1 MAYLSLE
8 TFEKTD
14 KESRQQARNAFR
26 TEDPSTERL
35 YWAIPNMRDN
45 EKWRSRMSKKAQ
57 KLYEKNRKKPKEKD
71 EDEKEEEQQET
82 SEKIEE
88 IKQEVKDTVE
98 ECYEVELEEDENKH
112 ENHNVLE
119 PKKLGRETT
128 ALSSL
133 DHDAQSYEME
143 DGDNDDIEFELDYDE
158 DEEELEFE
166 LEEEIEDVLD
176 QSDKSLEQL
185 KKDIVNNDYDEE
197 EKKKEDD
204 DEESKEITDKYEQA
218 MDNFIRKVADDDITT
233 PEGLN
238 SIEDNLKCAVKL
250 LVGGMAKRQLR
261 MLIKPAD
268 IQNLLTTFQ
277 NLRKTQWDNQI
288 KYLPNNLDPQQQQA
302 LMSIYK
308 MEFLDAYEREAR
320 KFLSGYDYDLNKP
333 RITTRLKNKI
343 KAKADKLLDK
353 FTSKMDFKVKE
364 KFDDMKD
371 KLKAKFAKK
380 VEEFD
385 EVDNDNDVDQ
395 EDIPVEEMAVPQKVL
410 DLVAVTLRPK
420 TTKDGTAKENTYG
433 EHYNE
438 LKSIMDEYIE
448 DDDYP
453 TSSSSSVKLEL
464 KAKDPATTKCFY
476 TLYAVLVNYAEV
488 EYNKKENILERDK
501 GFKKLN
507 DYDHKFFEQ
516 TEIKGKE
523 EKFNENFV
531 GIYNQLIKCG
541 EDLYK
546 GNAQREKEVLDLLE
560 QFSGTRDKS
569 FSRQMFQDLISDN
582 KIMSNPN
589 HEKYF
594 ANLKT
599 LKDQA
604 LKKAHEI

>member
-57 KLYEKNRKKPKEKD
+57 KLYEKNRKKPKGKD
-71 EDEKEEEQQET
+71 EDEKKEEQEQL
-82 SEKIEE
+82 SGQIKD

-143 DGDNDDIEFELDYDE
+143 GGDNDDIEFELDYDE

-185 KKDIVNNDYDEE
+185 KKDIVNNEYEEE

-218 MDNFIRKVADDDITT
+218 MDNFIRKVAEDDITT

-277 NLRKTQWDNQI
+277 NLRKTHWDNQI

-371 KLKAKFAKK
+371 KLKAKFAKT

-385 EVDNDNDVDQ
+385 EVDNDKDVDQ
-395 EDIPVEEMAVPQKVL
+395 EDIPVEEMAVSQKVL

-448 DDDYP
+448 EDDYS
-453 TSSSSSVKLEL
+453 TSSSVKMEL
-464 KAKDPATTKCFY
+464 KPKDSTSRKFFY
-476 TLYAVLVNYAEV
+476 TLYAVLAHYAGIS
-488 EYNKKENILERDK
+488 YDDKEDVLKREKHSDK
-501 GFKKLN
+501 IFSN
-507 DYDHKFFEQ
+507 DEKFFESGNFTVADDKEAFSSLLTALQ
-516 TEIKGKE
+516 TKWKDVENDHKIINE
-523 EKFNENFV
+523 ERLVEFLKQFTT
-531 GIYNQLIKCG
+531 
-541 EDLYK
+541 
-546 GNAQREKEVLDLLE
+546 LE
-560 QFSGTRDKS
+560 DKS
-569 FSRQMFQDLISDN
+569 SLRAMFSFLCSDT
-582 KIMSNPN
+582 KIEIGVGKC
-589 HEKYF
+589 EKYF
-594 ANLKT
+594 NRLED
-599 LKDQA
+599 LQ
-604 LKKAHEI
+604 KKKSD